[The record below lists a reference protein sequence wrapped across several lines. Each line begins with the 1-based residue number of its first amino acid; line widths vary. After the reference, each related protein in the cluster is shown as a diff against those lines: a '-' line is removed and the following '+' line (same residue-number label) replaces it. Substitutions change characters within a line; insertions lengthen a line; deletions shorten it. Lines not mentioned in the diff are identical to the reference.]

1 MRQFLSI
8 SMAALWLTVVVAGCR
23 LPGLRG
29 PVSAD
34 LAKSRQLSQQGIASL
49 ERGQPQEA
57 EAALTKAVKTCP
69 TDPDARRYYAEALWA
84 KNARPEAVAQ
94 LEEACRLSPEDTG
107 LRVRLAEMYLT
118 MGRVDLAR
126 STVEQVIDLNPKLP
140 AAWAIRGRTMR
151 AAGDLRQALAD
162 FHRALGYVPDDRLVL
177 MEIAEVYR
185 QLHQPQRALE
195 TLQSLADTYSPGDEP
210 QQVCYLLGLAYAALG
225 RNDDAVDSLSMAV
238 ARDRPTPEILCRLA
252 EAQWAAGRTS
262 DAAAVVQQALALDPQ
277 YPPGRELFARF
288 STAQHAPADM
298 RR

>member
-1 MRQFLSI
+1 MRHFLSI
-8 SMAALWLTVVVAGCR
+8 STTAFWLIAAVAGCR

-94 LEEACRLSPEDTG
+94 LEEACRLSPEDTST
-107 LRVRLAEMYLT
+107 RVRLAEMHLA
-118 MGRVDLAR
+118 MGRIDLAR
-126 STVEQVIDLNPKLP
+126 TTAEQVIDLSPKLP

-162 FHRALGYVPDDRLVL
+162 FHRTLGYTPDDRQVQ

-185 QLHQPQRALE
+185 QLRQPQRALE
-195 TLQSLADTYSPGDEP
+195 TLQSLADTYSPGEEP
-210 QQVCYLLGLAYAALG
+210 QQVCYLLGLAYAELG
-225 RNDDAVDSLSMAV
+225 RFDDAVDSLSTAIV
-238 ARDRPTPEILCRLA
+238 RGPPTPDILCRLA
-252 EAQWAAGRTS
+252 EAHWAAGRPN
-262 DAAAVVQQALALDPQ
+262 DATAVAQQALALDPQ
-277 YPPGRELFARF
+277 HPASRDLIARF
-288 STAQHAPADM
+288 SMAQQAPANV